1 MDSEENW
8 NWNWSQVISRRY
20 IIAKTVSVGVKRTS
34 SEGPFYS
41 PSCRHSNRVESAYS
55 AVSVNLV
62 IDLAGNEFRLIK
74 SAKRAVCDT
83 FPNR

>member
-1 MDSEENW
+1 MKPTTAAW
-8 NWNWSQVISRRY
+8 VVTGT
-20 IIAKTVSVGVKRTS
+20 A
-34 SEGPFYS
+34 SEGPIYS
-41 PSCRHSNRVESAYS
+41 PLCRHSNRVESAYS

-74 SAKRAVCDT
+74 SAKRAVCVT